1 MKEDLDRKEG
11 AVPPGIEIPGI
22 PARKLVKSLTIGLVD
37 DGVATWNP
45 VSDGNLLVT
54 GGAGCGKTWW
64 LTHTLIPGL
73 NEMGQRVYMFDGY
86 VDRGYTKP
94 VQGVIP
100 VNDPT
105 SILEEPDSF
114 LIIDHVN
121 PGLEDD
127 SALMETVRESDA
139 RIPIILS
146 VQLVPDREQWSAWA
160 ELDIFSSKY
169 TGMPWARMGI
179 WESTSRE
186 RPQVVAI

>member
-1 MKEDLDRKEG
+1 M
-11 AVPPGIEIPGI
+11 
-22 PARKLVKSLTIGLVD
+22 VKSLTIGLVD

-160 ELDIFSSKY
+160 ELDIMVPSLRPSAVPHTTASRSVVRSPQNRRSNCNSSNIRKDFPDGGQE
-169 TGMPWARMGI
+169 T
-179 WESTSRE
+179 
-186 RPQVVAI
+186 

>member
-1 MKEDLDRKEG
+1 M
-11 AVPPGIEIPGI
+11 
-22 PARKLVKSLTIGLVD
+22 VKSLTIGLVD

-64 LTHTLIPGL
+64 LTHTLIPDL

-160 ELDIFSSKY
+160 ELDIMVPSLRPSAVPHTTASRSVVRSPQNRRSNCNSSNIRKDFPDGRQE
-169 TGMPWARMGI
+169 T
-179 WESTSRE
+179 
-186 RPQVVAI
+186 

>member
-1 MKEDLDRKEG
+1 M
-11 AVPPGIEIPGI
+11 
-22 PARKLVKSLTIGLVD
+22 VKSLTIGLVD

-127 SALMETVRESDA
+127 SALMETVREIDVLPVLKHRDSNTCCY
-139 RIPIILS
+139 RVEVS
-146 VQLVPDREQWSAWA
+146 HVMA
-160 ELDIFSSKY
+160 EASF
-169 TGMPWARMGI
+169 PR
-179 WESTSRE
+179 
-186 RPQVVAI
+186 

>member
-1 MKEDLDRKEG
+1 M
-11 AVPPGIEIPGI
+11 
-22 PARKLVKSLTIGLVD
+22 VKSLTIGLVD

-54 GGAGCGKTWW
+54 GGTGCGKTWW

>member
-1 MKEDLDRKEG
+1 M
-11 AVPPGIEIPGI
+11 
-22 PARKLVKSLTIGLVD
+22 VKSLTIGLVD

-100 VNDPT
+100 VNDPHVH
-105 SILEEPDSF
+105 LGRAGF
-114 LIIDHVN
+114 LSDYR
-121 PGLEDD
+121 PC
-127 SALMETVRESDA
+127 ESG
-139 RIPIILS
+139 S
-146 VQLVPDREQWSAWA
+146 
-160 ELDIFSSKY
+160 
-169 TGMPWARMGI
+169 
-179 WESTSRE
+179 
-186 RPQVVAI
+186 

>member
-1 MKEDLDRKEG
+1 M
-11 AVPPGIEIPGI
+11 
-22 PARKLVKSLTIGLVD
+22 VKSLTIGLVD

-105 SILEEPDSF
+105 SILEEPDS
-114 LIIDHVN
+114 LYDIRRLGWSIDEA
-121 PGLEDD
+121 GQ
-127 SALMETVRESDA
+127 SG
-139 RIPIILS
+139 
-146 VQLVPDREQWSAWA
+146 W
-160 ELDIFSSKY
+160 K
-169 TGMPWARMGI
+169 
-179 WESTSRE
+179 
-186 RPQVVAI
+186 

>member
-1 MKEDLDRKEG
+1 M
-11 AVPPGIEIPGI
+11 
-22 PARKLVKSLTIGLVD
+22 VKSLTIGLVD

-160 ELDIFSSKY
+160 ELDIMVPSLRPGPVPH
-169 TGMPWARMGI
+169 TTA
-179 WESTSRE
+179 SRSVV
-186 RPQVVAI
+186 RSPQNRRSNCNSPTIRKDFPDGRQET